1 MAYPFI
7 ERLERGP
14 ILADGALGTQLNNG
28 GIDFDQCF
36 DAVNLTNPRLVA
48 DIHRAYLDAGAEIIE
63 TNTYGANRWKLER
76 YGLQDRV
83 REICL
88 RAMKIAR
95 EVREI
100 AGSTT
105 LIAGAVGP
113 LGRLL
118 EPYGPLTREDARGA
132 FAEQIGALLEQGADL
147 LILETFSDINEIA
160 IAVEAARA
168 VSDLPIVA
176 QMSFGD
182 DGRTALGHTAA
193 EVAQRLAELRVDVA
207 GINCSVGP
215 QRVFSFLGEMRAAAP
230 ELRLSA
236 MPNAGFPT
244 ERNNR
249 VFYPSSPEY
258 MARYARRMVEELGV
272 SIVGGCCGTTPEH
285 TAAMRRA
292 LTDLSP
298 EPVVQRGS
306 VVVVAAPRAAKTDA
320 DAPTDPAGRA
330 GPTQLA
336 RMLAAGEF
344 VVSVEIDPPKGH
356 NPQRCLDGARLLRE
370 AGVHF
375 INVADSPMSRVRMSA
390 LAMCSMIQH
399 DSGLETILHFTTRD
413 RSLMGI
419 QSDLLGAHALGVRNI
434 LALKGDPP
442 SLASY
447 PGTRGV
453 FDVDTIGLVQV
464 INGMNRGVDT
474 AGNDIGRPTTFNI
487 GVALDI
493 NAADPE
499 HEIARLHKKV
509 AAGAQYAMTQ
519 IAYDPQ
525 RVKAFLEQLGTP
537 PIPLLLGILP
547 VQSFR
552 HAEFL
557 KNEVPGIDPPD
568 EVLRRMKAAGSEG
581 RQEGVAIAQELLLEV
596 KDLVDGVYIMPSFSR
611 WEVAADVLSVL

>member
-1 MAYPFI
+1 MAHPFI

-14 ILADGALGTQLNNG
+14 ILADGALGTQLNNR

-36 DAVNLTNPRLVA
+36 DAVNLNNPRLVA
-48 DIHRAYLDAGAEIIE
+48 DIHRAYIDAGAEIIE
-63 TNTYGANRWKLER
+63 TNTYGANRCKLER
-76 YGLQDRV
+76 FGLQDRV
-83 REICL
+83 HEVCL

-118 EPYGPLTREDARGA
+118 EPYGPLTVEEARAA
-132 FAEQIGALLEQGADL
+132 FAEQIDALLEQGADL
-147 LILETFSDINEIA
+147 LILETFSDLREIA
-160 IAVEAARA
+160 IAVQAARA
-168 VSDLPIVA
+168 VGDLPLIA

-193 EVAQRLAELRVDVA
+193 EVAQRLAELQVDVA

-272 SIVGGCCGTTPEH
+272 SIVGGCCGTTPQH
-285 TAAMRRA
+285 TAAMRGA

-298 EPVVQRGS
+298 EASARNS
-306 VVVVAAPRAAKTDA
+306 TLVVVDTPRPAKTA
-320 DAPTDPAGRA
+320 AQ
-330 GPTQLA
+330 PTQLA

-390 LAMCSMIQH
+390 LAMCSMIQN

-419 QSDLLGAHALGVRNI
+419 QSDLLGAHALNVRNI

-442 SLASY
+442 SLANY

-474 AGNDIGRPTTFNI
+474 AGNDIGQPTTFNI

-509 AAGAQYAMTQ
+509 AAGANYAMTQ

-525 RVKAFLEQLGTP
+525 LVKAFLERLGPP

-568 EVLRRMKAAGSEG
+568 EVLRRMKAAGAEG
-581 RQEGVAIAQELLLEV
+581 RQEGIAIAQELLLEV
-596 KDLVDGVYIMPSFSR
+596 KGMVNGVYIMPSFSR
-611 WEVAADVLSVL
+611 WEVAAEVLKVL

>member
-1 MAYPFI
+1 MAHPFI
-7 ERLERGP
+7 ERVARGP
-14 ILADGALGTQLNNG
+14 ILADGALGTQLNNA

-36 DAVNLTNPRLVA
+36 DAVNLSDPRLVS
-48 DIHRAYLDAGAEIIE
+48 DIHRAYIDAGAEIIE

-83 REICL
+83 REVCL

-95 EVREI
+95 EVREV

-118 EPYGPLTREDARGA
+118 DPYGPLTVEEARSA
-132 FAEQIGALLEQGADL
+132 LAEQIAALLEQGADL
-147 LILETFSDINEIA
+147 LILETFSDLREIA

-168 VSDLPIVA
+168 VGDLPIVA
-176 QMSFGD
+176 QMSFAD

-193 EVAQRLAELRVDVA
+193 EVARRLAELKVDVA

-215 QRVFSFLGEMRAAAP
+215 QRVFGFLGEMRAAAP

-292 LTDLSP
+292 LIDLSSEAP
-298 EPVVQRGS
+298 AKNETL
-306 VVVVAAPRAAKTDA
+306 VVVDTPRPTRAAA
-320 DAPTDPAGRA
+320 QPTR
-330 GPTQLA
+330 LA

-356 NPQRCLDGARLLRE
+356 NPKRCLDGARLLRE

-390 LAMCSMIQH
+390 LAMCSMIQQ

-419 QSDLLGAHALGVRNI
+419 QSDLLGAHALDVRNI

-442 SLASY
+442 SLANY

-453 FDVDTIGLVQV
+453 FDVDTIGLVKV
-464 INGMNRGVDT
+464 IGGMNSGVDT
-474 AGNDIGRPTTFNI
+474 AGNDIGQPTTFNI

-509 AAGAQYAMTQ
+509 AGGAQFAMTQ
-519 IAYDPQ
+519 IAYDPEL
-525 RVKAFLEQLGTP
+525 VKAFLERLGTP

-568 EVLRRMKAAGSEG
+568 EVLRRMKAAGADG
-581 RQEGVAIAQELLLEV
+581 RQEGIAIAQELLLEV
-596 KDLVDGVYIMPSFSR
+596 KGLVNGVYIMPSFSR
-611 WEVAADVLSVL
+611 WEVAAEVLKAL